1 MSTAEREVPQAK
13 AAGRAT
19 VASARRWGYPG
30 TMTASVPQASSEDW
44 TKAAEDRLLG
54 AAVGLA
60 PDCGWT
66 ARTLRLAAS
75 RADLSEA
82 EASLLCPNG
91 AADLV
96 ALLWRRHDR
105 RAFEALSGLDPRSL
119 KIRERIS
126 RAVQARVEAAAD
138 DGHATRRLQG
148 WLTLPH
154 HLVLGAR
161 LLWDSADLIWR
172 WAGDT
177 ATDEN
182 HYSKRMILSGVLG
195 PAIALRLHSGRA
207 ASDDYVFRRIADVM
221 AFEKWKAGLPKADL
235 GFQVAGA
242 LGKFRYGVKRA
253 PRPDQ
258 PPPSV

>member
-1 MSTAEREVPQAK
+1 
-13 AAGRAT
+13 
-19 VASARRWGYPG
+19 
-30 TMTASVPQASSEDW
+30 MTAPVPQASSEDW
-44 TKAAEDRLLG
+44 TTAAEDRLQG

-91 AADLV
+91 AADLG

-154 HLVLGAR
+154 HLALGAR

-172 WAGDT
+172 WAGDVS
-177 ATDEN
+177 TDEN
-182 HYSKRMILSGVLG
+182 HYSKRAILSGILSTCLAV
-195 PAIALRLHSGRA
+195 RLSDGAEA
-207 ASDDYVFRRIADVM
+207 ASAQLARSIERVM
-221 AFEKWKAGLPKADL
+221 EYEKFKAKFKGKDWT
-235 GFQVAGA
+235 GA
-242 LGKFRYGVKRA
+242 LAGMLGRMRYGGF
-253 PRPDQ
+253 
-258 PPPSV
+258 